1 MSAAAT
7 LLERWL
13 EDRLSAER
21 WAWFD
26 ERLGALARAN
36 SDRERDLLLGLVP
49 RRLGRTEL
57 ALDAGD
63 LADADAARPGWDPSE
78 WTVETAARTLV
89 LCRLAERDPNGFGE
103 VFRDLSR
110 GADLAESLTLLR
122 AVPLLPGSPA
132 LDVQVAEGL
141 RTNMRAVF
149 EAIAHRN
156 PVPRERFDENRWNHM
171 VLKALFIDSTLA
183 PIQGL
188 DERANAE
195 LARILGDY
203 AHERWAAGRPVT
215 PELWRPVG
223 PFATGTAVR
232 RPRARRRE
240 RRTRRAGRRAARRE
254 REPRSAGERA
264 ARRASRCRD
273 TPRRRYPD
281 VVDPDRIGSARSLPT
296 RSSRT

>member
-89 LCRLAERDPNGFGE
+89 LCRLAERDPDGFGE

-223 PFATGTAVR
+223 PFATGTLFDDLVR
-232 RPRARRRE
+232 VVENGEPDERDAALLAANASPDPRA
-240 RRTRRAGRRAARRE
+240 
-254 REPRSAGERA
+254 SALLDEH
-264 ARRASRCRD
+264 
-273 TPRRRYPD
+273 PD
-281 VVDPDRIGSARSLPT
+281 VAT
-296 RSSRT
+296 RLAGGTLTWSTLTG